1 MFNNITILGA
11 GSWGMAIAKVLSGNS
26 ASVRMWEFNKEDC
39 YIIKSQ
45 RCHPKKLPMIQLDDS
60 IQISNELLPSLEN
73 AELVVLA
80 VPSQFLRKVLEKI
93 KKYNVSKMSFVNL
106 AKGIEVGSLK
116 RMSEII
122 HDELQ
127 IPYSQIA
134 TLSGP
139 SHAEEVALD
148 MPTAIVA
155 ASESN
160 ELTEKIQKTL
170 SSKYVRVYKS
180 NDLVGVELGGSLK
193 NIIAI
198 AAGISAGLKMGDNT
212 MGALLT
218 RGLAEISRLGNA
230 MGAKTDTFAGL
241 SGVGDLITTCMSQH
255 SRNRYV
261 GEHIGWGEKL
271 DDIIASM
278 SMVAEGVQTTRSG
291 FELAKNYKVEM
302 PITFEVYEVLF
313 NNKPPGTAIRD
324 LMSRDLKT
332 EVWQ

>member
-1 MFNNITILGA
+1 MYKNIAILGA
-11 GSWGMAIAKVLSGNS
+11 GSWGMAIAKVLRSNS
-26 ASVRMWEFNKEDC
+26 AKVRMWEYNKEDC
-39 YIIKSQ
+39 EIIQTQ
-45 RCHPKKLPMIQLDDS
+45 RCHPKKLSMIHLDES
-60 IQISNELLPSLEN
+60 IEVTNDLVMSLEN

-80 VPSQFLRKVLEKI
+80 VPSQFLRKVLENLKEI
-93 KKYNVSKMSFVNL
+93 DTAKMSFVNL
-106 AKGIEVGSLK
+106 AKGVEIGSLK
-116 RMSEII
+116 RMSEVI

-127 IPYSQIA
+127 VPFSKIA

-139 SHAEEVALD
+139 SHAEEVAMD
-148 MPTAIVA
+148 MPTAIVV
-155 ASESN
+155 ASESI
-160 ELTEKIQKTL
+160 EFTKKIQQIFSTNSL
-170 SSKYVRVYKS
+170 RVYQS
-180 NDLVGVELGGSLK
+180 DDLIGVELGGSLK

-218 RGLAEISRLGNA
+218 RGLAEITRLGVA
-230 MGAKTDTFAGL
+230 MGAKRDTFAGL

-261 GEHIGWGEKL
+261 GEHIGHGEKL
-271 DDIIASM
+271 DDIINSM
-278 SMVAEGVQTTRSG
+278 AMVAEGVQTTRSG
-291 FELAKNYKVEM
+291 FELAKEYKVVM

-313 NNKPPGTAIRD
+313 NNKPPDKGIRD

>member
-1 MFNNITILGA
+1 MFKNITILGA
-11 GSWGMAIAKVLSGNS
+11 GSWGMAIAKVLSGNT

-39 YIIKSQ
+39 DIIKSQ
-45 RCHPKKLPMIQLDDS
+45 RCHPKKLPMIHLDAS

-93 KKYNVSKMSFVNL
+93 KRFNISKISFVNL

-127 IPYSQIA
+127 IPLTQIA

-160 ELTEKIQKTL
+160 ELAEKLQKTF
-170 SSKYVRVYKS
+170 SSKFVRVYKS
-180 NDLVGVELGGSLK
+180 NDLIGVELGGSLK

-291 FELAKNYKVEM
+291 FELAQKYKVEM

>member
-93 KKYNVSKMSFVNL
+93 NKYNVSKMSFVNL

-160 ELTEKIQKTL
+160 ELTEKIQKTF

>member
-1 MFNNITILGA
+1 MFKNITILGA

-26 ASVRMWEFNKEDC
+26 SSIRMWEFNKEDC
-39 YIIKSQ
+39 EIIKSQ
-45 RCHPKKLPMIQLDDS
+45 RCHPKKLPMIQLDES
-60 IQISNELLPSLEN
+60 IQISNKLLPSLEN

-80 VPSQFLRKVLEKI
+80 VPSQILRKVLEKI
-93 KKYNVSKMSFVNL
+93 KSYDISKMSFVNL

-127 IPYSQIA
+127 IPFTQIA

-155 ASESN
+155 ASESS
-160 ELTEKIQKTL
+160 ELTEKIQKTF
-170 SSKYVRVYKS
+170 SSKFVRVYKS
-180 NDLVGVELGGSLK
+180 NDLIGVELGGSLK

-241 SGVGDLITTCMSQH
+241 SGVGDLITTCMSRH

-261 GEHIGWGEKL
+261 GEHIGQGEKL
-271 DDIIASM
+271 EDIIASM

-291 FELAKNYKVEM
+291 FELAKEYNVEM